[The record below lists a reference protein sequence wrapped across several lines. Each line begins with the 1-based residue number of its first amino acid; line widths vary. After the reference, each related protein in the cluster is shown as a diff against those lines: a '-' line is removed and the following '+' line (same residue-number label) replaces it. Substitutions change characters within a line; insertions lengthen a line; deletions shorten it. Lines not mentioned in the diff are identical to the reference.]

1 MEGDNLQ
8 VNSNPIKD
16 CELVA
21 APSSHVVQWLEYV
34 GSMWAVQARDH
45 EFDSISLYLN
55 HILFIRA
62 AVSK

>member
-21 APSSHVVQWLEYV
+21 APSSSVVRVCGQFKPETTSLIQFHFTSTIYCLLEP
-34 GSMWAVQARDH
+34 
-45 EFDSISLYLN
+45 L
-55 HILFIRA
+55 
-62 AVSK
+62 